1 MRSSTPPGLQ
11 VVSVDVNVTDVHLPD
26 EDGDDPTA
34 QRGSD
39 QLQ

>member
-1 MRSSTPPGLQ
+1 VEYATGLQ

-26 EDGDDPTA
+26 EDGDESPA
-34 QRGSD
+34 QRSSD